1 LLKQKILAFTISMGL
16 IAMPL
21 SVFADSVPGE
31 TIVTL
36 GQNLTETQKKAL
48 LAEMGAPSDARM
60 VTVTNQEE
68 HKYLDGTIPSAQ
80 IGTRALSS
88 AMITIG
94 EKNTGIIVQT
104 NNISWVSNSMYT
116 NALITAGLKDANIV
130 ITAPFEV
137 SGTAALTGIMKA
149 YELSSGQVIPEEV
162 KKVANEEMVKTA
174 ELADSVGNKKAVQ
187 LVAKVK
193 EELAKNPNMTT
204 DELQSLINRLAKDL
218 GITLTDDQL
227 NSLMALFEKMKDL
240 NINWDQVGNQLT
252 KAKQQI
258 SDFLSSEKG
267 QSFIQKLKEFF
278 SALFDAILSFF
289 K

>member
-1 LLKQKILAFTISMGL
+1 
-16 IAMPL
+16 MPL
-21 SVFADSVPGE
+21 SVLADSVPGE

-36 GQNLTETQKKAL
+36 GQNLSETQRQSL
-48 LAEMGAPSDARM
+48 LAEMGAPSDARI
-60 VTVTNQEE
+60 VTVSNQEE
-68 HKYLDGTIPSAQ
+68 HKYLDGTVPNAQ

-94 EKNTGIIVQT
+94 EKNTGIVVQS
-104 NNISWVSNSMYT
+104 NNISWVTNSMYT
-116 NALITAGLKDANIV
+116 NALITAGLKDANII

-149 YELSSGQVIPEEV
+149 YELSSGQVIPDDV

-174 ELADSVGNKKAVQ
+174 ELGDSVGNDKAVQ

-193 EELAKNPNMTT
+193 EALAKNPNMST
-204 DELQSLINRLAKDL
+204 DELKSLIDRLAKDL
-218 GITLTDDQL
+218 GITLTADQKA
-227 NSLMALFEKMKDL
+227 SLMALFEKMKDL

-252 KAKQQI
+252 KAKNKI
-258 SDFLSSEKG
+258 SEYLNTKEG
-267 QSFIQKLKEFF
+267 QSFIQKLKDFF

>member
-1 LLKQKILAFTISMGL
+1 MLKQKILAFTLSMGL

-21 SVFADSVPGE
+21 SVLADSVPGE

-48 LAEMGAPSDARM
+48 LSEMGAPADART
-60 VTVTNQEE
+60 VTVSNQEE
-68 HKYLDGTIPSAQ
+68 HKYLDGTVPKAQ

-104 NNISWVSNSMYT
+104 NNISWVSNAMYT

-149 YELSSGQVIPEEV
+149 YELSSGEAIPEEV

-174 ELADSVGNKKAVQ
+174 KLADTVGNEKAVQ
-187 LVAKVK
+187 LVAQVK
-193 EELAKNPNMTT
+193 EEIAKNPNMTT
-204 DELQSLINRLAKDL
+204 DELKDLVNRLAGEL
-218 GITLTDDQL
+218 GINLTSDQMA
-227 NSLMALFEKMKDL
+227 SLMALFEKMKDL

-252 KAKQQI
+252 KAKEQI
-258 SDFLSSEKG
+258 SDFLNSEQG
-267 QSFIQKLKEFF
+267 QSFIQKLKDFF

>member
-1 LLKQKILAFTISMGL
+1 LKQKLLAFTLSIGL

-36 GQNLTETQKKAL
+36 GQNLSENQKETL
-48 LAEMGAPSDARM
+48 LKEMGAPSDARM
-60 VTVTNQEE
+60 VTVSNQEE
-68 HKYLDGTIPSAQ
+68 HKYLDGTVPSSQ

-94 EKNTGIIVQT
+94 KKNTGLVVQT
-104 NNISWVSNSMYT
+104 KNITWVTNAMYT
-116 NALITAGLKDANIV
+116 NALITAGLKDADIY

-149 YELSSGQVIPEEV
+149 YELSSGEVIPDAV

-174 ELADSVGNKKAVQ
+174 KLGDSVGSEKAVQ

-193 EELAKNPNMTT
+193 EALAKNPNMST
-204 DELQSLINRLAKDL
+204 DELRALINKIAKDL
-218 GITLTDDQL
+218 NITLTDEQM
-227 NSLMALFEKMKDL
+227 NSLMNLFEKMKDL
-240 NINWDQVGNQLT
+240 NINWDQVGNQLS
-252 KAKQQI
+252 KAKEKI
-258 SDFLSSEKG
+258 SNFLNSDEG
-267 QSFIQKLKEFF
+267 QSFISKLKAFF
-278 SALFDAILSFF
+278 SALFDAIVSLF

>member
-1 LLKQKILAFTISMGL
+1 MLKQKILAFTLSMGL

-21 SVFADSVPGE
+21 SVLADSVPGE

-48 LAEMGAPSDARM
+48 LSEMGAPADART
-60 VTVTNQEE
+60 VTVSNQEE
-68 HKYLDGTIPSAQ
+68 HKYLDGTVPKAQ

-104 NNISWVSNSMYT
+104 NNISWVSNAMYT

-149 YELSSGQVIPEEV
+149 YELSSGEAIPEEV

-174 ELADSVGNKKAVQ
+174 KLADTVGNEKAVQ
-187 LVAKVK
+187 LVAQVK
-193 EELAKNPNMTT
+193 EEIAKNPNMTT
-204 DELQSLINRLAKDL
+204 DELKDLVNRLADEL
-218 GITLTDDQL
+218 GINLTSDQMA
-227 NSLMALFEKMKDL
+227 SLMALFEKMKDL
-240 NINWDQVGNQLT
+240 NINWDQVGDQLT
-252 KAKQQI
+252 KAKEQI
-258 SDFLSSEKG
+258 SDFLNSEQG
-267 QSFIQKLKEFF
+267 QSFIQKLKDFF

>member
-1 LLKQKILAFTISMGL
+1 MLKQKILAFTLSMGL

-21 SVFADSVPGE
+21 SVLADSVPGE

-48 LAEMGAPSDARM
+48 LSEMGAPADART
-60 VTVTNQEE
+60 VTVSNQEE
-68 HKYLDGTIPSAQ
+68 HKYLDGTVPRAQ

-104 NNISWVSNSMYT
+104 NNISWVSNAMYT

-149 YELSSGQVIPEEV
+149 YELSSGEAIPEEV

-174 ELADSVGNKKAVQ
+174 KLADTVGNEKAVQ
-187 LVAKVK
+187 LVAQVK
-193 EELAKNPNMTT
+193 EEIAKNPNMTT
-204 DELQSLINRLAKDL
+204 DELKDLVNRLAGEL
-218 GITLTDDQL
+218 GINLTSDQMA
-227 NSLMALFEKMKDL
+227 SLMALFEKMKDL

-252 KAKQQI
+252 KAKEQI
-258 SDFLSSEKG
+258 SDFLNSEQG
-267 QSFIQKLKEFF
+267 QSFIQKLKDFF

>member
-1 LLKQKILAFTISMGL
+1 MLKQKFLAFTLSLGL

-21 SVFADSVPGE
+21 SVMADTVPGE

-36 GQNLTETQKKAL
+36 GQNLTEAQKTAL
-48 LAEMGAPSDARM
+48 LAEMDAPSDARI
-60 VTVTNQEE
+60 VTVSNQEE
-68 HKYLDGTIPSAQ
+68 HKYLAGTVPKAQ

-116 NALITAGLKDANIV
+116 NALITAGLKDANII

-149 YELSSGQVIPEEV
+149 YELSSGEVIPDEV

-174 ELADSVGNKKAVQ
+174 ELADTVGNEKAVQ

-204 DELQSLINRLAKDL
+204 DELQTLINDLAKEL
-218 GITLTDDQL
+218 GISLTNEQFA
-227 NSLMALFEKMKDL
+227 SLMALFEKMKDL
-240 NINWDQVGNQLT
+240 NINWDQVGSQLT
-252 KAKQQI
+252 KAKEQI
-258 SDFLSSEKG
+258 SDFLNSEEG
-267 QSFIQKLKEFF
+267 QSFIQKLKDFF

>member
-1 LLKQKILAFTISMGL
+1 MKQKILAFTLSMGL
-16 IAMPL
+16 VAMPL
-21 SVFADSVPGE
+21 SVLADSVPGE

-48 LAEMGAPSDARM
+48 LSEMGAPADART
-60 VTVTNQEE
+60 VTVSNQEE
-68 HKYLDGTIPSAQ
+68 HKYLDGTVPKAQ
-80 IGTRALSS
+80 IGSRALSS

-104 NNISWVSNSMYT
+104 NNISWVSNAMYT

-149 YELSSGQVIPEEV
+149 YELSSGEAIPEEV

-174 ELADSVGNKKAVQ
+174 KLADTVGNEKAVQ
-187 LVAKVK
+187 LVAQVK
-193 EELAKNPNMTT
+193 EEIAKNPNMTT
-204 DELQSLINRLAKDL
+204 DELKDL
-218 GITLTDDQL
+218 VNSLASELGINLTSDQMA
-227 NSLMALFEKMKDL
+227 SLMALFEKMKDL
-240 NINWDQVGNQLT
+240 NINWDQVGDQLT
-252 KAKQQI
+252 QAKEQI
-258 SDFLSSEKG
+258 SDFLNSEQG
-267 QSFIQKLKEFF
+267 QSFIQKLKDFF

>member
-1 LLKQKILAFTISMGL
+1 MKQKLLAFTISMGL

-21 SVFADSVPGE
+21 SVYADAVPGE

-36 GQNLTETQKKAL
+36 GQNLSETQKKSL

-60 VTVTNQEE
+60 VTVSNQEE
-68 HKYLDGTIPSAQ
+68 HKYLDGTVPSAQ

-104 NNISWVSNSMYT
+104 NNISWVTNSMYT

-149 YELSSGQVIPEEV
+149 YELSSGEVIPDDV

-174 ELADSVGNKKAVQ
+174 KLGDSVGDEKAVQ
-187 LVAKVK
+187 LVTKIK
-193 EELAKNPNMTT
+193 DELAKNPNMST
-204 DELQSLINRLAKDL
+204 DELKSLIDRIAKDL
-218 GITLTDDQL
+218 GITLTADQKA
-227 NSLMALFEKMKDL
+227 SLMSLFEKMKDL

-252 KAKQQI
+252 KAKNKI
-258 SDFLSSEKG
+258 SDYLNSEEG
-267 QSFIQKLKEFF
+267 HSFIQKLKAFF
-278 SALFDAILSFF
+278 SALFDAIVSLF